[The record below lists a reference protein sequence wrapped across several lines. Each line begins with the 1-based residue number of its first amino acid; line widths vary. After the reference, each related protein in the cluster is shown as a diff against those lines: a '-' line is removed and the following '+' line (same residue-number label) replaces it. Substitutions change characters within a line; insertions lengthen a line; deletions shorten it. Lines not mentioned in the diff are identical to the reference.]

1 MTGARIAA
9 LPMYDFAPLREAHD
23 ALWLALAR
31 RLVAAGVADVPIAL
45 MRTPDHVAGW
55 LDPGLLLGQA
65 CEYPLASRFPDRV
78 RLVATP
84 HYLAPGC
91 EAARYRSVIVVRA
104 ADPARGLQD
113 LRDRRCVINEPDSN
127 SGMNLL
133 RATIA
138 PLARDGRFFGAVAVS
153 GSHLASATQ
162 VAEGLAD
169 VAAIDCVSFA
179 HFQRWH
185 PVLTA
190 QLRILA
196 WTAASPCL
204 PLITSASTDDRTLGL
219 LRAALDAVSADAAL
233 AEVRARLLLASFSLN
248 PDESFAEVRALA
260 QAAVVAGYPS
270 LA

>member
-23 ALWLALAR
+23 GLWLALAR
-31 RLVAAGVADVPIAL
+31 RLVAAGVSGVPVGL

-65 CEYPLASRFPDRV
+65 CEYPLATRFPGRV

-91 EAARYRSVIVVRA
+91 EGPRYRSVILVRA
-104 ADPARGLQD
+104 ADPARGLPD

-138 PLARDGRFFGAVAVS
+138 PLARDGRFFGAVTVS
-153 GSHLASATQ
+153 GSHLASTTQ

-179 HFQRWH
+179 HFQRWQ
-185 PVLTA
+185 PDLTA
-190 QLRILA
+190 RLRILA
-196 WTAASPCL
+196 WTAPSPSL
-204 PLITSASTDDRTLGL
+204 PWITAGSTDDATVAL
-219 LRAALDAVSADAAL
+219 LRTALGEVIADAAL

-248 PDESFAEVRALA
+248 PDESFAEVRELA
-260 QAAVVAGYPS
+260 RGADLAGYPS